1 MPLLQEIFKNKC
13 ELRSRKCVC
22 VFFIHS
28 NLTVTTFP
36 PTKSQ
41 TLLVVKLKNYYKLF
55 ECQFSIGGVV
65 VEAPLPP
72 PLFFKASVTEFVLTS
87 SLISESTFKF
97 KVLS

>member
-1 MPLLQEIFKNKC
+1 MLLLQEIFKNKC

-41 TLLVVKLKNYYKLF
+41 TLLVVRLKNYYKLF

-65 VEAPLPP
+65 VEAPPF
-72 PLFFKASVTEFVLTS
+72 FFKASVTEFVLIS
-87 SLISESTFKF
+87 SLMSESTFKF